1 MDTTNSE
8 SGKKSADGG
17 FHPCQGTQC
26 CWLLP
31 HCIHLKIKKYF
42 VKENMSYLEQK
53 RLPPMLEARLHL
65 FLGNF
70 EGRADSV
77 GRKIQ
82 WAKEKD

>member
-1 MDTTNSE
+1 
-8 SGKKSADGG
+8 
-17 FHPCQGTQC
+17 
-26 CWLLP
+26 
-31 HCIHLKIKKYF
+31 